1 MTFLAK
7 MDCEWDI
14 WSAWSGC
21 TALCGGGTQL
31 RQRIIKQSESNG
43 GLPCQGQGIE
53 QRNCG
58 IDACPGENILLSFYR
73 NRCYLLLSVAG
84 PKLYNS
90 GPCHSYITV
99 TESADFG
106 FIPLL

>member
-1 MTFLAK
+1 MTVLAK

-53 QRNCG
+53 QRSCG
-58 IDACPGENILLSFYR
+58 TDACTGENIFFF
-73 NRCYLLLSVAG
+73 LLLTFELRPA
-84 PKLYNS
+84 P
-90 GPCHSYITV
+90 TV
-99 TESADFG
+99 
-106 FIPLL
+106 

>member
-1 MTFLAK
+1 MFCLNFLYNKQLMIFLAK

-31 RQRIIKQSESNG
+31 RQRIIKQFESND

-53 QRNCG
+53 QRSCE
-58 IDACPGENILLSFYR
+58 IDACPGENILFSFFYFV
-73 NRCYLLLSVAG
+73 L
-84 PKLYNS
+84 
-90 GPCHSYITV
+90 
-99 TESADFG
+99 
-106 FIPLL
+106 

>member
-31 RQRIIKQSESNG
+31 RQRIIKQSKSNG

-53 QRNCG
+53 QRSCG
-58 IDACPGENILLSFYR
+58 TDACPGKNILIIFPTRRDPMIYF
-73 NRCYLLLSVAG
+73 
-84 PKLYNS
+84 KLFKS
-90 GPCHSYITV
+90 
-99 TESADFG
+99 
-106 FIPLL
+106 